1 MTKIFKNTIRGFT
14 LVEMAVVLII
24 LALLLGGLLSPLTAQ
39 IDQKNY
45 TEVKRTLENAKEALM
60 GYALSNKHLPCP
72 DKTAGANNGPND
84 NPNDGVEDF
93 NAAGDCIAPLE
104 GNLPW
109 ATLSLVERDPW
120 EQRLIYRVTATFSR
134 RAPLNTFGLAS
145 NGNLRVCNEAACNL
159 PRLTD
164 LAVAVIV
171 SRGKNRGICS
181 TAPSLPACD
190 DERANDDNNDDFVSH
205 EPRARTALIPNA
217 EYDDV
222 VVWLSSNILIN
233 RMVAAGQLP

>member
-1 MTKIFKNTIRGFT
+1 MMMHMNNKGFT
-14 LVEMAVVLII
+14 LIEMAVVLVI
-24 LALLLGGLLSPLTAQ
+24 LALLLGGLFSPLTAQ

-45 TEVKRTLENAKEALM
+45 TEVKRTLENAREALM

-72 DKTAGANNGPND
+72 DKTAGPNNGIND

-93 NAAGDCIAPLE
+93 NAAGNCITQE

-109 ATLSLVERDPW
+109 ATLSLVIRDSW
-120 EQRLIYRVTATFSR
+120 EQPLIYRVSAVFSQ
-134 RAPLNTFGLAS
+134 RAPLVTFGLAS
-145 NGNLRVCNEAACNL
+145 NGNIRVCNEAGCVA

-164 LAVAVIV
+164 TAVAVVV
-171 SRGKNRGICS
+171 SRGKNIGNCS
-181 TAPSLPACD
+181 TLPSPPACV
-190 DERANDDNNDDFVSH
+190 DERENDDAADNDFVSH
-205 EPRARTALIPNA
+205 PPTVTGAANGEF
-217 EYDDV
+217 DDV